1 MVRRILVVEDNDDCR
16 QIMALY
22 LSRMSC
28 EVIQATNGLEGIE
41 MAVNEHPD
49 LILMDL
55 KLPKLSGIEATSQ
68 LKENPATGGIPIVVC
83 TAFGSEAYRDTPLLS
98 HAAEIVQKPIKLE
111 TLQRLIEKYLPRS
124 ANTVPGPSSAP
135 RVRMSAS

>member
-1 MVRRILVVEDNDDCR
+1 
-16 QIMALY
+16 MALY